1 MYKYKLGSI
10 ACLLAL
16 CVAFGGCSDKKKSVS
31 VDTNKKEWQSETLD
45 ENVAADFKAENI
57 ESAYSYRIEKKALS
71 VKKIKQI
78 FFPEDKSKENYKKE
92 LWDEKNKELGY
103 FEEVTTEKGLDVY
116 ANYEGISGRK
126 PERDFYGNIISQDEK
141 LENANNLWKYLG
153 TEEDL
158 PFMSKKDME
167 AKVRAQIK
175 KMGLPYE
182 VSNIYIR
189 TMSSEYLNGL
199 TEKYLR
205 EHPDAGEDDVVDR
218 NQLKTWKKNEGA
230 YYVLVELSLDGVPI
244 NAKGCTQEPIDGI
257 TIDTAG
263 IELMYNKNGCM
274 YLECPYFEVLEKQE
288 KSDIL
293 SVSEAVELIK
303 KELTDVILSEDMKYM
318 VNSGELCYAYVN
330 GEEKTVNTKASLKPV
345 WMFNIRISDSNGS
358 LDRQYFVDAVTG
370 KVMK

>member
-57 ESAYSYRIEKKALS
+57 ESAYSYKIEEKALS

-103 FEEVTTEKGLDVY
+103 VEYMTTENGLDLF
-116 ANYEGISGRK
+116 ANYQGTHGHTL
-126 PERDFYGNIISQDEK
+126 ERDFYTNIISQDEK
-141 LENANNLWKYLG
+141 IENFNNLWKYLG

-175 KMGLPYE
+175 EMGLPYE

-199 TEKYLR
+199 TEKYLK
-205 EHPDAGEDDVVDR
+205 EHPDAGGEDFVDR

-244 NAKGCTQEPIDGI
+244 NAKGRTCNSDAEI
-257 TIDTAG
+257 TIDPAG

-293 SVSEAVELIK
+293 SVSEAVELLK
-303 KELTDVILSEDMKYM
+303 ANLTDVILSEDTKYM
-318 VNSGELCYAYVN
+318 INSGELCYAYVS

-345 WMFNIRISDSNGS
+345 WMFNIRNSDSNGS

-370 KVMK
+370 KVME